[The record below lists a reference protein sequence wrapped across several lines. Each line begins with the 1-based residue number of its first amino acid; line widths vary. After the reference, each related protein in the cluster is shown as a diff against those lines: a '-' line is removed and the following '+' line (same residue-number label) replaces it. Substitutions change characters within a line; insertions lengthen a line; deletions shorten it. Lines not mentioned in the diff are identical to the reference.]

1 MAVWACR
8 CSSRWQG
15 CRGSAAEHWPAA
27 DLGACAVLSLAAACR
42 PHFLPCSCTHRQ
54 VPARGGGVL
63 SGRAPRPASLSVGRA
78 GRVAGQRKRRAG
90 GWVPPRRLQAAPL
103 GMPGPI
109 GMACLCSGMAW
120 QLQRTGTLACFSAA
134 RLLAVPSQPAGTTSA
149 DSLLT
154 RCDPCRLAA
163 IEQRIDWTQ
172 NACAAAERQRAEATK
187 VRGLQAGRQ
196 HVFVVHSWLT

>member
-1 MAVWACR
+1 M
-8 CSSRWQG
+8 
-15 CRGSAAEHWPAA
+15 
-27 DLGACAVLSLAAACR
+27 
-42 PHFLPCSCTHRQ
+42 
-54 VPARGGGVL
+54 
-63 SGRAPRPASLSVGRA
+63 
-78 GRVAGQRKRRAG
+78 
-90 GWVPPRRLQAAPL
+90 PPRRLQAAPL